1 MKYSKGT
8 GTPLEI
14 NIKQLLIGLAL
25 FIAGF
30 FIGVPLPAL
39 GAFTSLLGIS
49 LILLS
54 IEREATLRAGRYVFW
69 FALVVLGIG
78 IGLLLCR

>member
-8 GTPLEI
+8 GTPLV
-14 NIKQLLIGLAL
+14 NDTKQLLVGLAL

-30 FIGVPLPAL
+30 PIGIVSLAW
-39 GAFTSLLGIS
+39 GAFISLLGIS

-54 IEREATLRAGRYVFW
+54 IEREATLRAGRYAFW
-69 FALVVLGIG
+69 SALIALGIAV
-78 IGLLLCR
+78 GLLLCR

>member
-1 MKYSKGT
+1 MRHKKGT
-8 GTPLEI
+8 GIPLV
-14 NIKQLLIGLAL
+14 NDTKQLLIGLAL

-30 FIGVPLPAL
+30 PIGIISLAW

-54 IEREATLRAGRYVFW
+54 IENEITLRAGRYVFYV
-69 FALVVLGIG
+69 ALVALGIAL
-78 IGLLLCR
+78 GLLLC

>member
-1 MKYSKGT
+1 MRLGKGT
-8 GTPLEI
+8 GTPLV
-14 NIKQLLIGLAL
+14 NDTKQLLVGLAL

-30 FIGVPLPAL
+30 FIGVPLPAW